1 MLYKKRKYVF
11 TADMNQWLD
20 QFIQGYKKIVAE
32 KKLNGVMDVKEGKYA
47 LSFAGHCFL
56 CYVFLSLRPCGK
68 KYPFKESIFGWCFQ
82 TFCWNI
88 IGRCSNVQSLMLQHF
103 NWVEDAMVLKV
114 PQHKGNQ
121 TGESL
126 SMDKHVYANPLE
138 PKICTILSLAVFF
151 SAEKDSKGMAK

>member
-1 MLYKKRKYVF
+1 
-11 TADMNQWLD
+11 
-20 QFIQGYKKIVAE
+20 
-32 KKLNGVMDVKEGKYA
+32 
-47 LSFAGHCFL
+47 
-56 CYVFLSLRPCGK
+56 
-68 KYPFKESIFGWCFQ
+68 
-82 TFCWNI
+82 
-88 IGRCSNVQSLMLQHF
+88 MLQHF